1 MLDTDVQQEAE
12 ERKENSSTIVKL
24 QQLKDVSLYW
34 NSMSEMFIPTSVW
47 DQSHQLQYGIFEL
60 IEADMILEMM
70 KDTFNQKVGL
80 QNQYIVSPFTYQMQL
95 AFRNTYKPATD
106 LYKYKISIKIEKI

>member
-1 MLDTDVQQEAE
+1 
-12 ERKENSSTIVKL
+12 
-24 QQLKDVSLYW
+24 
-34 NSMSEMFIPTSVW
+34 MSEMFIPNSVW

-80 QNQYIVSPFTYQMQL
+80 LNQYIVSPFTYQMQL
-95 AFRNTYKPATD
+95 AFRNTYKPSTD
-106 LYKYKISIKIEKI
+106 PYKYKIVISIEKLQLNLTPQSISDMMKFQQYFEMISYIREI